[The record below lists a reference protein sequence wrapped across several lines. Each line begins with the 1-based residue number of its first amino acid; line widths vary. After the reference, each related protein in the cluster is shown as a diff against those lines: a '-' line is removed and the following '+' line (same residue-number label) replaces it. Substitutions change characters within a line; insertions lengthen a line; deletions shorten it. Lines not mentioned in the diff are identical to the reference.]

1 MKYLYFTLILLLSVT
16 FIKAQSGLE
25 LLEGTYQSYEGDG
38 LKIREI
44 MKKGDGFIETV
55 IFEDEEENIT
65 YKFETEFDV
74 QQIGDESNLFIFLGK
89 RTRLYSG
96 DDFKKK
102 EEWVDMNGY
111 SHMIEVDEDF
121 LYESEVLSSGTGG
134 TGTNSLQYTYE
145 RIDDQYPGLS
155 PSKLSPL
162 NIMEGT
168 WEGETLWGYNRLTFS
183 FNNTTTV
190 MTCTWD
196 FKNEQGEF
204 LNWNTTIYGY
214 DISKKK
220 ITGRIFNA
228 SGFQI
233 DVELTNEL
241 ASFDPS
247 AAENKVLVFTE
258 NATELNGG
266 KYQCLT
272 TFDFS
277 KEGKLTWTA
286 ANATSQL
293 GPDPEDMSF
302 TITRK

>member
-1 MKYLYFTLILLLSVT
+1 MKYLYFISILLLHVT

-25 LLEGTYQSYEGDG
+25 LLEGKFQSQQ
-38 LKIREI
+38 
-44 MKKGDGFIETV
+44 GDGFKTREIKKKGTGFTETV
-55 IFEDEEENIT
+55 IFEDEKGKIT
-65 YKFETEFDV
+65 YKFEAEFDV
-74 QQIGDESNLFIFLGK
+74 QQIGDEPNLFIFLGK
-89 RTRLYSG
+89 RNRLYSG

-121 LYESEVLSSGTGG
+121 LYESEVLSSGTGEG
-134 TGTNSLQYTYE
+134 INSLPYTYQ
-145 RIDDQYPGLS
+145 RINDQYPILS

-168 WEGETLWGYNRLTFS
+168 WEGETFWGYIKMTFS
-183 FNNTTTV
+183 FNNSGTV
-190 MTCTWD
+190 MTSTWD
-196 FKNEQGEF
+196 FKNEQDEF
-204 LNWNTTIYGY
+204 VNTNTTIYGF

-233 DVELTNEL
+233 DLELTN
-241 ASFDPS
+241 AVADDI
-247 AAENKVLVFTE
+247 LVFTE
-258 NATELNGG
+258 NGTELNGG
-266 KYQCLT
+266 EYQCLT

-286 ANATSQL
+286 ADRTSQL
-293 GPDPEDMSF
+293 GPDPEDASF
-302 TITRK
+302 TITKK